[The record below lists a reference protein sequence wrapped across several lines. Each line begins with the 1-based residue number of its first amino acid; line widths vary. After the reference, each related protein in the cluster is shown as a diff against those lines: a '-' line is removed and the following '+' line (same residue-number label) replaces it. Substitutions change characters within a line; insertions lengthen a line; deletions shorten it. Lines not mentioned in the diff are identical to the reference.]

1 MKNIDD
7 LIICNMYFLSTLYI
21 FKLTLGISNVNKNF
35 QEFIPAGYVLDTV
48 EVLDAEGNAVE
59 LDGLKFAIPA
69 GGVTVN
75 ATFML
80 AE

>member
-1 MKNIDD
+1 MKKIVIT
-7 LIICNMYFLSTLYI
+7 LFLSVLLLCMVSCKKPNVYTPNFTLA
-21 FKLTLGISNVNKNF
+21 
-35 QEFIPAGYVLDTV
+35 EGYVLDTV

-75 ATFML
+75 ATFKL
-80 AE
+80 AQ